1 MKENELIEHE
11 LTVEDYKQA
20 AEQVVRAKGR
30 VVEGKALSKKDRA
43 MLTFAADAEAAHRSA
58 DLLRSV
64 LFPSGEEVEANT
76 VKRLKAF
83 RDYIDQGLRTA
94 KEGTLVGESI
104 AIEAILN
111 DFEAIFVEELNR

>member
-1 MKENELIEHE
+1 MGKNELVEHE

-20 AEQVVRAKGR
+20 AEQVVRAKER
-30 VVEGKALSKKDRA
+30 VVAGKALSKKDRA

-58 DLLRSV
+58 DLLRSA

-76 VKRLKAF
+76 AKRLKAF

-94 KEGTLVGESI
+94 ESGTLIGEVT
-104 AIEAILN
+104 AMEAILN